1 MQCNDKKKQWSK
13 ESNIGLLVFYG
24 GLMNALPCC
33 FISMTKS
40 RFTSFDVVIVYY
52 ASDEA
57 GHDKYLQKK

>member
-1 MQCNDKKKQWSK
+1 
-13 ESNIGLLVFYG
+13 
-24 GLMNALPCC
+24 MNALPCC